1 MRTCEAC
8 GRDFKRRRF
17 DSMTC
22 PYCGY
27 NTVPRGMPR
36 TEKSMR
42 QIEKGRRYLGW
53 DEGCKD
59 Q

>member
-1 MRTCEAC
+1 
-8 GRDFKRRRF
+8 
-17 DSMTC
+17 MTC
-22 PYCGY
+22 PYCGF

-42 QIEKGRRYLGW
+42 RIEKERRYLGW